1 MFKEEDQTKMN
12 DASYEYLYKKYLEQI
27 VRFIKYQ
34 SGLDIE
40 ASKDIAHDVF
50 QILWEKHEDFYDE
63 NEKKMLSWL
72 YEASKRK
79 SLEYKRKTKKV
90 IVDSDLASDL
100 SADDFSAEYEDL
112 IHIEGFGSVD
122 EKYQNYL
129 FEIKNELDQKECD
142 MLTLIVEKQLDAK
155 EAAAMLNI
163 SDVNFRVRWCRL
175 RNKLRPIVK
184 NLIEK

>member
-1 MFKEEDQTKMN
+1 MFKEEDNNKMN

-27 VRFIKYQ
+27 VRFIKFQYD
-34 SGLDIE
+34 LDIE

-50 QILWEKHEDFYDE
+50 QILWEKHEEFYDE

-72 YEASKRK
+72 YETAKRK
-79 SLEYKRKTKKV
+79 TLEYKRKTKKV
-90 IVDSDLASDL
+90 IVDSDLTSNL
-100 SADDFSAEYEDL
+100 LTDDYSAEYEDL
-112 IHIEGFGSVD
+112 IHIEDFRSAD

-129 FEIKNELDQKECD
+129 CEIKNDLNQKECD

-155 EAAAMLNI
+155 EAAAALNI

-175 RNKLRPIVK
+175 RNKLRPIIK
-184 NLIEK
+184 KLIEK